1 MKAVNLLPAG
11 SKPTKRS
18 DGAKRPSTPG
28 RPLPIGALAVLGVL
42 AALVIA
48 VVALSL
54 VGNRVREHEGR
65 LASLKAQEKTAAAEI
80 ARLEAYG
87 TFRQLAVDRVSTVRQ
102 LASSRFDWERALRDV
117 SRAIPADVTLDAL
130 TGTVAPSART
140 GGGSS
145 ANPLRASRTAPA
157 IELAGCT
164 RDHDSVARLMAR
176 LRAVR
181 GVTRVSLATSAKE
194 DTLPAAAGT
203 TGTDVVEVG
212 CGAGSKPKFQL
223 VTFFEASAGAVAS
236 PAGTA
241 TTPVASPTPAPG
253 ATATPAAGSTPAPAS
268 SPSAGSTPSPPA
280 GQGASG

>member
-87 TFRQLAVDRVSTVRQ
+87 TFRQLAVDRGQ
-102 LASSRFDWERALRDV
+102 H
-117 SRAIPADVTLDAL
+117 
-130 TGTVAPSART
+130 G
-140 GGGSS
+140 
-145 ANPLRASRTAPA
+145 APA
-157 IELAGCT
+157 CF
-164 RDHDSVARLMAR
+164 VAL
-176 LRAVR
+176 
-181 GVTRVSLATSAKE
+181 
-194 DTLPAAAGT
+194 
-203 TGTDVVEVG
+203 
-212 CGAGSKPKFQL
+212 
-223 VTFFEASAGAVAS
+223 
-236 PAGTA
+236 
-241 TTPVASPTPAPG
+241 
-253 ATATPAAGSTPAPAS
+253 
-268 SPSAGSTPSPPA
+268 
-280 GQGASG
+280 